1 MARVATAFKSRGLS
15 LDAKFF
21 IFALVL
27 FWVGLIVL
35 YPILLLIVDSFK
47 IGDGV
52 FRPREGWGIAN
63 WVSAYTNPGL
73 LRALGNTVF
82 VVIIVQAISV
92 PIGVGVAWLLARSD
106 LPGKEWIDLAMWVAF
121 FLPTLPIVLGYVL
134 LLAPEFGL
142 ANKAWTT
149 VFGGVSGPFNIYSV
163 AGIIWMHLVTKTIV
177 VKAILLRPIFANM
190 DASLEESARICGTN
204 TPFTIVRIVVPLMMP
219 AVATVTMLGVL
230 FGLESFEIERVLG
243 PPIQF
248 HNYGTFI
255 FREVAKQPPE
265 FANATALGVSVLLLM
280 APIILLQQWNSRRR
294 RFTTITGQFKPQLFT
309 LGRAKW
315 PAFAIV
321 FFLVSLMT
329 LVPVGFMLV
338 GSFMK
343 LFGFFAVSGSPFTLS
358 HWSTVFSDSIFLS
371 SVRNT
376 LVMAFGAAFVAMTVY
391 SVVAY
396 LIVKTKFVGRQI
408 LDFVSWMPITIPGVV
423 LGLGFLLVFL
433 DVPFLRPVYGT
444 RWALIAAVS
453 VTSMTIGVQLLKS
466 NLLQIAGELEEASWL
481 AGANWL
487 HTFRSIVLPLI
498 GPTLIAVGTLAFVG
512 ATRAVAQI
520 AILTTPSNRPLAML
534 QLDHMIDGSWEA
546 ASVDGAVIVVLT
558 LGVALVARRFGLNL
572 GVRSS

>member
-52 FRPREGWGIAN
+52 FRPREGWGIGN

-248 HNYGTFI
+248 PQLRYVHLPRGSQAAAGIRQRDSARRLGPAPDGAYHLASAVELPAPALHDYHRSI
-255 FREVAKQPPE
+255 QAAAVHPRARQVAGLRHRLLPGQPDD
-265 FANATALGVSVLLLM
+265 SR
-280 APIILLQQWNSRRR
+280 SRR
-294 RFTTITGQFKPQLFT
+294 FYAG
-309 LGRAKW
+309 
-315 PAFAIV
+315 
-321 FFLVSLMT
+321 
-329 LVPVGFMLV
+329 GFH
-338 GSFMK
+338 S
-343 LFGFFAVSGSPFTLS
+343 
-358 HWSTVFSDSIFLS
+358 
-371 SVRNT
+371 
-376 LVMAFGAAFVAMTVY
+376 
-391 SVVAY
+391 
-396 LIVKTKFVGRQI
+396 
-408 LDFVSWMPITIPGVV
+408 
-423 LGLGFLLVFL
+423 
-433 DVPFLRPVYGT
+433 
-444 RWALIAAVS
+444 
-453 VTSMTIGVQLLKS
+453 
-466 NLLQIAGELEEASWL
+466 
-481 AGANWL
+481 
-487 HTFRSIVLPLI
+487 
-498 GPTLIAVGTLAFVG
+498 
-512 ATRAVAQI
+512 
-520 AILTTPSNRPLAML
+520 
-534 QLDHMIDGSWEA
+534 
-546 ASVDGAVIVVLT
+546 
-558 LGVALVARRFGLNL
+558 
-572 GVRSS
+572 

>member
-396 LIVKTKFVGRQI
+396 LIVKTKFVGRQDPRFRI
-408 LDFVSWMPITIPGVV
+408 LDADHNPGRRAGAWLLARIPRCAVPSARVRHSLGIDCGCLRYLNDHRRTAAQEQPPSDRRGTGGGV
-423 LGLGFLLVFL
+423 
-433 DVPFLRPVYGT
+433 
-444 RWALIAAVS
+444 
-453 VTSMTIGVQLLKS
+453 
-466 NLLQIAGELEEASWL
+466 L
-481 AGANWL
+481 AG
-487 HTFRSIVLPLI
+487 R
-498 GPTLIAVGTLAFVG
+498 GQLAPHVPVHRP
-512 ATRAVAQI
+512 ATDR
-520 AILTTPSNRPLAML
+520 T
-534 QLDHMIDGSWEA
+534 D
-546 ASVDGAVIVVLT
+546 VDRGGDT
-558 LGVALVARRFGLNL
+558 
-572 GVRSS
+572 GVRRRDQSGRTDRYPDDSEQSAARDAPARSHD